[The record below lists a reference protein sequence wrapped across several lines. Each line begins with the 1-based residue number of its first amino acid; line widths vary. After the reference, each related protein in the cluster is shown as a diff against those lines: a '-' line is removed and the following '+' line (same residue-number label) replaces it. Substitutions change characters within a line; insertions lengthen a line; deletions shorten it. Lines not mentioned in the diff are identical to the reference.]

1 MMTTDHLLPYLA
13 PPLLGAFIGYV
24 TNYIAI
30 RMLFRPLKPWRI
42 FGVRLPLT
50 PGIIPSKRHELA
62 EKMGIMVGSHLLT
75 AEDVGR
81 ALEKEGFRR
90 ELQGAVAEKLGHFL
104 DRDLGPVESLVPERY
119 RGRFRDLIDL
129 LRWRALKAVF
139 DYLESAEFETKLR
152 GFLQRKGSEWLAR
165 DLESFLTPERYEAL
179 RHHLDERLSGFLHSA
194 GVERAVS
201 GFIDG
206 KTEQWLSSDRTLR
219 QILPT
224 DLIEVILGQLEKE
237 IPPLLEKF
245 GGLLY
250 DPEFRERLV
259 EKGKEGIENFL
270 DSLGGLS
277 GLLSGFIN
285 LDKIYA
291 RIPEFLDKAGD
302 EIARWLREEKTQAQ
316 VASLLRE
323 RLDTLLD
330 RPLRGYLEKVPYEK
344 VAGVRRFVRHRTV
357 DLVQGRRA
365 AETALALAER
375 VVDRVKDRSFDAL
388 LEKALPEGG
397 LEQGRE
403 RLVELL
409 LAALRAPGA
418 REALEGVLTEKTDEW
433 LYRRPLGKLSAR
445 IPADVREELEDGL
458 YLQLVEVLKKEI
470 PPMVETLNVSRIVE
484 EKVNSLDILKV
495 EDLLM
500 GIMKEQFKYINL
512 FGALLGALIGLVNL
526 LMIGLG

>member
-75 AEDVGR
+75 SEDVGR
-81 ALEKEGFRR
+81 ALGKEGFRR

-152 GFLQRKGSEWLAR
+152 GFLQRKGNEWLAR

-179 RHHLDERLSGFLHSA
+179 RHHLDGRLSEFLHSA
-194 GVERAVS
+194 GVERAVA

-206 KTEQWLSSDRTLR
+206 KTEQWLSSDHTLR
-219 QILPT
+219 QILPA

-259 EKGKEGIENFL
+259 EKGKEGIEDFL

-277 GLLSGFIN
+277 GLLAGLSIWTRFTPASPNSSTRPETRSPAGF
-285 LDKIYA
+285 
-291 RIPEFLDKAGD
+291 
-302 EIARWLREEKTQAQ
+302 
-316 VASLLRE
+316 
-323 RLDTLLD
+323 
-330 RPLRGYLEKVPYEK
+330 
-344 VAGVRRFVRHRTV
+344 
-357 DLVQGRRA
+357 GRRKPRLRSHPCCGSGWIPCSTDRCGGTWKRSHTKRWPACGASCA
-365 AETALALAER
+365 A
-375 VVDRVKDRSFDAL
+375 
-388 LEKALPEGG
+388 
-397 LEQGRE
+397 GRWTWS
-403 RLVELL
+403 RG
-409 LAALRAPGA
+409 AAPP
-418 REALEGVLTEKTDEW
+418 
-433 LYRRPLGKLSAR
+433 RPPSPWRNG
-445 IPADVREELEDGL
+445 
-458 YLQLVEVLKKEI
+458 
-470 PPMVETLNVSRIVE
+470 
-484 EKVNSLDILKV
+484 
-495 EDLLM
+495 
-500 GIMKEQFKYINL
+500 
-512 FGALLGALIGLVNL
+512 
-526 LMIGLG
+526 